1 MRFSVIVERDADDWL
16 VGSVSELPGCHSQAK
31 SLDDLMQRMREAVE
45 LYFEVEGLDCSLG

>member
-1 MRFSVIVERDADDWL
+1 MEQGLDVWF

-31 SLDDLMQRMREAVE
+31 TLDDLMLRMREAVE